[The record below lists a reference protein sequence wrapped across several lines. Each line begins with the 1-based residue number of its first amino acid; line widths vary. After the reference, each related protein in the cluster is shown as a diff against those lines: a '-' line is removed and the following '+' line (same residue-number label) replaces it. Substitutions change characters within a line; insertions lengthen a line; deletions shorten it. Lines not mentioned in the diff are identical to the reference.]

1 MKFKELYNIIIEAK
15 LPVQSYG
22 TAYNTILSKM
32 KKMKSLYEKLIN
44 KVLENEEYIVND
56 IDAIGLDYY
65 FIEEIKNLR
74 KRQLDNDNS
83 FYISDT
89 LNKSIQTIEH
99 DLSVAKETNDGN
111 FRYKI
116 LTEYIP
122 STLNRFIENQ
132 KIDGYNHS
140 LRAIQNSLQEFNSR
154 SVDYGFDEKEVNLG
168 LELQKIVD
176 EIEQQT
182 EQIKVYVDKTQTL
195 TSWNYGEYNK
205 GRDFRPEDLE
215 PIEIAYHAS
224 IKAKELFENGF
235 QEEYKGGS
243 LGLGG
248 SSYKGDVSFSLSL
261 DICKTIAS
269 SLKEMWM
276 IVHDK
281 WSRESVIEYVR
292 RYTETEENFK
302 DAVDAYLIRRSKSK
316 FPPDNKEDLIEFY
329 LKSLWFIK
337 SPVSKNPV
345 FVNTYGSEWIKKLEN
360 IDYNDIGI
368 IKAKIRTENASEFLV
383 AEREIRIPPKDVV
396 EMISIIQ

>member
-1 MKFKELYNIIIEAK
+1 MKFEELYNIVLEATT
-15 LPVQSYG
+15 PVQSYN
-22 TAYNTILSKM
+22 TAFTTVV
-32 KKMKSLYEKLIN
+32 KKIKDIKKLYEDLI
-44 KVLENEEYIVND
+44 KTVLDKEDYIVND

-65 FIEEIKNLR
+65 FIDRIKNLK
-74 KRQLDNDNS
+74 KRHLDGEGYYDS
-83 FYISDT
+83 ID
-89 LNKSIQTIEH
+89 KSIKTIEH
-99 DLSVAKETNDGN
+99 DFNLAKKTDDGN

-122 STLNRFIENQ
+122 SKITSFIKSQDINEDNYNM
-132 KIDGYNHS
+132 KYIDDS
-140 LRAIQNSLQEFNSR
+140 LKEFNSR
-154 SVDYGFDEKEVNLG
+154 SEEYGFEKDDVDFGKKLEKFIQDIKTILNEIRYYAVKIDTLKNWDYG
-168 LELQKIVD
+168 
-176 EIEQQT
+176 
-182 EQIKVYVDKTQTL
+182 
-195 TSWNYGEYNK
+195 NYQNS
-205 GRDFRPEDLE
+205 RDFRPEDLE

-224 IKAKELFENGF
+224 LKAKELFENGF

-269 SLKEMWM
+269 TLKEMWL
-276 IVHDK
+276 IVHNK

-302 DAVDAYLIRRSKSK
+302 QAVDSYLIRKSKSK

-329 LKSLWFIK
+329 LTSLWFIR

-345 FVNTYGSEWIKKLEN
+345 FANTYGSEWVEKLKD

-368 IKAKIRTENASEFLV
+368 IKAKIKTEHASEFLV

-396 EMISIIQ
+396 EMISIIR

>member
-1 MKFKELYNIIIEAK
+1 MDFQSLYNILTEAK
-15 LPVQSYG
+15 LPVQSYR
-22 TAYNTILSKM
+22 TAYNTVLSKM
-32 KKMKSLYEKLIN
+32 KKIKSLYEKLIN
-44 KVLENEEYIVND
+44 KVLENQDYIVND

-65 FIEEIKNLR
+65 FVEEIKNLR

-83 FYISDT
+83 YYISDT

-99 DLSVAKETNDGN
+99 DLNVAKETNDGD

-116 LTEYIP
+116 LTQYIP

-140 LRAIQNSLQEFNSR
+140 LRSIKNSLQEFNSR

-168 LELQKIVD
+168 LELQNIVD

-215 PIEIAYHAS
+215 PVEIAYHAS
-224 IKAKELFENGF
+224 LKAKELYENGF
-235 QEEYKGGS
+235 QEEYSGGS

-269 SLKEMWM
+269 TLKEMWM
-276 IVHDK
+276 IAHDK
-281 WSRESVIEYVR
+281 WKRESVIEYVR
-292 RYTETEENFK
+292 RYTGSEKRFK
-302 DAVDAYLIRRSKSK
+302 DAVDSYLIRKSSSK
-316 FPPDNKEDLIEFY
+316 FPPNNKEDLIEFY
-329 LKSLWFIK
+329 LTSLWFIE

-345 FVNTYGSEWIKKLEN
+345 FMNTYGSEWVEKLQNVEY
-360 IDYNDIGI
+360 DDIGI
-368 IKAKIRTENASEFLV
+368 IKAKIKTENASEFLV
-383 AEREIRIPPKDVV
+383 AEREIRIPPKDVL
-396 EMISIIQ
+396 EIISIIK